1 MKFKQYE
8 NGSCDIE
15 FSIKER
21 WIILKKGKIYLSD
34 EALRHFG
41 NKLVQMV
48 ADWNLNFNK
57 KTQEKITYN
66 NTEIEGK

>member
-15 FSIKER
+15 ISVKER
-21 WIILKKGKIYLSD
+21 WLILKKGKIHLSD

-48 ADWNLNFNK
+48 SEWNLKFK
-57 KTQEKITYN
+57 EETQEKLTYD
-66 NTEIEGK
+66 NTKIEGK

>member
-15 FSIKER
+15 FSVKES
-21 WIILKKGKIYLSD
+21 WIILKKGKIHLSD

-48 ADWNLNFNK
+48 SEWNLKFREDIANK
-57 KTQEKITYN
+57 
-66 NTEIEGK
+66 NTFEDTKIEGK

>member
-8 NGSCDIE
+8 NGSCDVE
-15 FSIKER
+15 FSLKER
-21 WIILKKGKIYLSD
+21 WIILKKGKIHLTD

-48 ADWNLNFNK
+48 AEWNLKFNEEIK
-57 KTQEKITYN
+57 NKQTFN
-66 NTEIEGK
+66 NSKIEGK

>member
-15 FSIKER
+15 FSVKER
-21 WIILKKGKIYLSD
+21 WIILKKGKIHLSD

-48 ADWNLNFNK
+48 SEWNLKFNK
-57 KTQEKITYN
+57 ELQNKMTFNDTKIK
-66 NTEIEGK
+66 GK

>member
-15 FSIKER
+15 FSVKER
-21 WIILKKGKIYLSD
+21 WLILKKGKIHLSD

-41 NKLVQMV
+41 NHLVRIV
-48 ADWNLNFNK
+48 AEWNFKFK
-57 KTQEKITYN
+57 KETQDKVTYDN
-66 NTEIEGK
+66 SEIKGK

>member
-21 WIILKKGKIYLSD
+21 WIILKKGKIHLSD

-41 NKLVQMV
+41 NNLVKMV
-48 ADWNLNFNK
+48 SDWNLKFNNELQNK
-57 KTQEKITYN
+57 FTYD
-66 NTEIEGK
+66 NTKIEGK

>member
-21 WIILKKGKIYLSD
+21 WLILKKGKIHLSD

-48 ADWNLNFNK
+48 SEWNLKFREDIANK
-57 KTQEKITYN
+57 
-66 NTEIEGK
+66 NTFEDTKIEGK

>member
-48 ADWNLNFNK
+48 SDWNLKFNK

-66 NTEIEGK
+66 NTKIEGK

>member
-8 NGSCDIE
+8 DGSCDIE
-15 FSIKER
+15 FSVKER
-21 WIILKKGKIYLSD
+21 WIILKKGKIHLSD

-48 ADWNLNFNK
+48 SEWNLKFREDIANK
-57 KTQEKITYN
+57 NTFEDTKI
-66 NTEIEGK
+66 EVE